1 MPRIR
6 DVMLLSSLFTDLG
19 KDSND
24 IIAHRLSLTFF
35 QREKVQEVSEGVLLL
50 PVRMQFNLFQG
61 LDDQPFQLM
70 CSYRIVYEIKD
81 ESEADLLK
89 DHVVLAHVIP
99 YLREH
104 ISGLT
109 VKSRFPVLYID
120 TINTL
125 AMLEEYNKNRVVES
139 SEAPPSPTS

>member
-6 DVMLLSSLFTDLG
+6 DVILLSSLFADSG
-19 KDSND
+19 KEYKDKIS
-24 IIAHRLSLTFF
+24 HRLALTLYH
-35 QREKVQEVSEGVLLL
+35 REDVIVSGDVSLL
-50 PVRMQFNLFQG
+50 PVRMLFNLFQG

-70 CSYRIVYEIKD
+70 CSYRIVYELKD
-81 ESEADLLK
+81 ESEATLLK

-120 TINTL
+120 TKNTL
-125 AMLEEYNKNRVVES
+125 DMLEEYNKNRVTKS
-139 SEAPPSPTS
+139 SEAPPTQTS